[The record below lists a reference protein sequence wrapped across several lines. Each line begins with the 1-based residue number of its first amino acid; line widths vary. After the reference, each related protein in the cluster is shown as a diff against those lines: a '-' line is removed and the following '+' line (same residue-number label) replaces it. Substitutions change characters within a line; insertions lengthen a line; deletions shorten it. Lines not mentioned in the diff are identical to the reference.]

1 MTISFL
7 EPFGKAWT
15 RMKIALFKP
24 FNLHKWFVV
33 GFSAFL
39 AGLAEGGGPN
49 GSGGGRYSDHGDFS
63 FGDFLDFPHRAWD
76 WLIDNPGWFIGII
89 FITGFIIILAC
100 VLTWLSS
107 KGTFMFIDNVAHD
120 KAEIVKPWRNYS
132 KEANSLFFWRIVF
145 GIICFVVFV
154 SFVVFFFVV
163 ASRVYESNA
172 HRVPVLFIVQMAL
185 VFLFLILITGYISAF
200 LTAFVAPIMYKDR
213 ISAVQAWG
221 RFLSL
226 FKKYPFHFLFY
237 GIFIFVLT
245 VLAVISLIIAG
256 LMMCCVGI
264 LLLIIPYINT
274 VVTLPVWYTFRAFS
288 LEFLAQF
295 GSEYDVYPMPE
306 APAVNAEA

>member
-1 MTISFL
+1 MNIAFL
-7 EPFGKAWT
+7 EPFGKAWN

-33 GFSAFL
+33 GFTAFL
-39 AGLAEGGGPN
+39 AGLIEGGPN
-49 GSGGGRYSDHGDFS
+49 GSGGGRYSGNGGFN
-63 FGDFLDFPHRAWD
+63 FGDFLNFPNKAWN

-89 FITGFIIILAC
+89 FIMGFIIAIVC

-107 KGTFMFIDNVAHD
+107 RGVFMFVDNVAHD
-120 KAEIVKPWRNYS
+120 KAEIAKPWRQY
-132 KEANSLFFWRIVF
+132 KEQGNSLFLWRIAF
-145 GIICFVVFV
+145 AIICFVVFI
-154 SFVVFFFVV
+154 SFITFFFIL

-172 HRVPVLFIVQMAL
+172 HRIPVLFIIQMVL
-185 VFLFLILITGYISAF
+185 IFLSLILVTGYISVF

-213 ISAVQAWG
+213 ISATQAWG
-221 RFLSL
+221 RFLKI
-226 FKKYPFHFLFY
+226 FKRHPFHFLFY

-245 VLAVISLIIAG
+245 IVAVISLIIAG
-256 LMMCCVGI
+256 LLMCCVGI

-295 GSEYDVYPMPE
+295 GPEYDVFPQPE
-306 APAVNAEA
+306 APAVIAET